1 VGRRGSHTTTQTMFY
16 GTHEHTIDEKNRLTL
31 PAKFREG
38 LGGDVVLARGIDGTI
53 DVYPRSTWESSVER
67 ITTLDSL
74 TREAREMKRFVFAGA
89 TVTEVDK
96 QGRVLVP
103 PDLARHAGLAKDVAV
118 VGVHDHVEIWNR
130 PEWASHVS
138 AIEGSVGDVAER
150 AADRRG

>member
-1 VGRRGSHTTTQTMFY
+1 MRTHDEPMFY

-31 PAKFREG
+31 PAKFREA
-38 LGGDVVLARGIDGTI
+38 LGGGVVLVRGIDGTV
-53 DVYPRSTWESSVER
+53 DVYPRRSWEASAQR
-67 ITTLDSL
+67 ISELDSL

-89 TVTEVDK
+89 TVTDLDK

-103 PDLARHAGLAKDVAV
+103 PDLARHASLGRDVAV
-118 VGVHDHVEIWNR
+118 VGVDDHIEIWDR
-130 PEWASHVS
+130 PQWASHVS

>member
-1 VGRRGSHTTTQTMFY
+1 MFY

-31 PAKFREG
+31 PAKFREA
-38 LGGDVVLARGIDGTI
+38 LGGGVVLVRGIDGTV
-53 DVYPRSTWESSVER
+53 DVYPRKSWEASAER
-67 ITTLDSL
+67 ISALDSL

-89 TVTEVDK
+89 TVTDLDK

-103 PDLARHAGLAKDVAV
+103 PDLVRHASLGRDVAV
-118 VGVHDHVEIWNR
+118 VGVDDRIEIWDR
-130 PEWASHVS
+130 PQWANHVS

>member
-1 VGRRGSHTTTQTMFY
+1 MFY

-31 PAKFREG
+31 PAKFREQF
-38 LGGDVVLARGIDGTI
+38 GGHVVLLRGIERTI
-53 DVYPRSTWESSVER
+53 DVYPRDTWEASVER
-67 ITTLDSL
+67 LTDLDPL
-74 TREAREMKRFVFAGA
+74 TREGRDMRRFVYSGV

-103 PDLARHAGLAKDVAV
+103 LDLAGHAGLVKDVAV
-118 VGVHDHVEIWNR
+118 VGVLDHVEIWDR
-130 PEWASHVS
+130 PQWAAHMG